1 MDAVWVI
8 DKPSG
13 PTSFDVVR
21 RVRQA
26 LKEKKAGHT
35 GTLDPMATGV
45 LPVCVGEATKLAG
58 FMTEGDKAYDATL
71 RLGAETDTQDAQ
83 GKVVATGSV
92 PEVSRE
98 MLEKALAPFRGAFS
112 QTPPMYS
119 AVKVAGKRLY
129 ERARAGEEVERA
141 ARSVTVYA
149 LELRDFSSTELRVSV
164 RCSKGFFVRTL
175 AHDLGRAMGCGA
187 HLAALRRTA
196 CGPFTLAQAVS
207 LEALESGRDLSA
219 QAVSLEDALA
229 DVPAVKVAEEDARRV
244 LHGVPIEVAAQGRV
258 RVIGPTGR
266 LLAVAEA
273 ERGRLRYLRVLG
285 ASA

>member
-1 MDAVWVI
+1 
-8 DKPSG
+8 
-13 PTSFDVVR
+13 
-21 RVRQA
+21 
-26 LKEKKAGHT
+26 
-35 GTLDPMATGV
+35 
-45 LPVCVGEATKLAG
+45 
-58 FMTEGDKAYDATL
+58 
-71 RLGAETDTQDAQ
+71 
-83 GKVVATGSV
+83 
-92 PEVSRE
+92 
-98 MLEKALAPFRGAFS
+98 
-112 QTPPMYS
+112 MYS